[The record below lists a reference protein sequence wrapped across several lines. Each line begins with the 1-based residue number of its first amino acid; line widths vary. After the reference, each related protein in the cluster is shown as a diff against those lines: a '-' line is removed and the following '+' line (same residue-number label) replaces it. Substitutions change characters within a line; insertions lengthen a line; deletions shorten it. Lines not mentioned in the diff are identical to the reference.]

1 MQNKEKMEHLAALS
15 LLVLG
20 IMLIFAVFDAN
31 RVNQRLSELQQT
43 VDYEQQLERLLFPDG
58 GYPATAETAET
69 AESAKKQMYEPV
81 INFTVT
87 EDGIVPSEESYIPV
101 TLNDITVSVPVASAG
116 QDKCTVTYRS
126 GSSTA
131 AIGDYRIAL
140 VEGEM
145 ENSIATFKNSGKE
158 ILSGARTIEDGITL
172 TVAAETTEERELEQ
186 KAAIEK
192 LLADATV
199 TDTFPQTTV
208 LGEVVKENVVIE
220 TDDGY
225 LQMQQ
230 NKNIVLLS
238 AFSFDVNKDAFD
250 GELILS
256 NGLMVRYGDIK
267 DEETG
272 YIPFVC
278 TINDHNVKILATS
291 VDVLQD
297 MFVTQKEG

>member
-1 MQNKEKMEHLAALS
+1 MQNKEKMERLAALS

-20 IMLIFAVFDAN
+20 IMLVFAVFDAN

-43 VDYEQQLERLLFPDG
+43 VDYGQQLEKLLFPNG

-69 AESAKKQMYEPV
+69 AESAEKQRSEPV
-81 INFTVT
+81 IDFTVT
-87 EDGIVPSEESYIPV
+87 GDGIVPSEESYIPV
-101 TLNDITVSVPVASAG
+101 TLNDITVSVPLASAG
-116 QDKCTVTYRS
+116 QGECNVTYRS

-145 ENSIATFKNSGKE
+145 ENSIATFKNSDKE

-172 TVAAETTEERELEQ
+172 TVAAEVTEGCEPEQ

-192 LLADATV
+192 MLADATI
-199 TDTFPQTTV
+199 TDTFPQTTI

-238 AFSFDVNKDAFD
+238 TFSLNVNKDVFD
-250 GELILS
+250 EELILP

-291 VDVLQD
+291 IDVLQN
-297 MFVTQKEG
+297 MFAA